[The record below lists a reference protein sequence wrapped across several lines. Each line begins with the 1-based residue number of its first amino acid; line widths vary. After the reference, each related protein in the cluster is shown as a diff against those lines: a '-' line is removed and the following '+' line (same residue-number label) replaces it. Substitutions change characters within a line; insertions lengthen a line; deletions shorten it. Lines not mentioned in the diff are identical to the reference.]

1 MFYSTGRFLMG
12 IVTVGLVL
20 VISVQI
26 MMGFEQTRDYLR
38 WAEGRLG
45 IIDQPEAQQV
55 SSVISEDSVTIKLL
69 NSGDYPDVRVLLNN
83 ESAYYFET
91 EYVQIPVWDGDL
103 LILDTRGINEALWF
117 EVIDFSP
124 NVSSIKRGQQFRLK
138 NEMEVIEVIVEQG
151 NRF

>member
-1 MFYSTGRFLMG
+1 MG

-38 WAEGRLG
+38 WAEGKLG

>member
-1 MFYSTGRFLMG
+1 MG